1 MNRYKKLLSNTVLFA
16 IGTFSSKALV
26 FLLMPLYTAV
36 LSTEE
41 YGTVD
46 LIMQAG
52 NLLLPLVSVGI
63 INAIVRFGLDS
74 SVRKSDVFTVGLM
87 TVFCGFLVLLFFYP
101 LLQKISYISDNIVLI
116 YLFVLM
122 SCLGSVCHQFV
133 RSMELV
139 KLYTIDGIFSTF
151 TTIMFNILFL
161 VVFKL
166 GITGYVLATVC
177 ADFLSAFLLFLVA
190 RLHRYIHLKGLK
202 KHIIVDMLKYAV
214 PMIPNT
220 MFWWITSASDRYII
234 AFYLGN
240 DVNGLY
246 AAASKIP
253 TIITLF
259 SSIFMDAWQMSAITE
274 KGTIERNRFFTNVF
288 GTYQA
293 LIFAVGSGLILCSKL
308 LTMIMVSPAYY
319 ESWKFIPFLIM
330 ATSFSCLVSFLGSVY
345 MVEKKSVLN
354 FLTTAAG
361 AVINIVLNFILIP
374 RLGANGAALATFAS
388 YFTVFLLRAVDTKRF
403 VKIRFSSL
411 KLALNTILLLIQSL
425 VMIFETPGWIVI
437 EIGITVLMLLLNLKS
452 IFESL
457 SRIFFR
463 LRARTVRS
471 KKMS

>member
-74 SVRKSDVFTVGLM
+74 SVRKSDVFTVGLT
-87 TVFCGFLVLLFFYP
+87 TVFFGFLVLILFSP
-101 LLQKISYISDNIVLI
+101 LLKKISYINDNLVLI
-116 YLFVLM
+116 YCFVLM
-122 SCLGSVCHQFV
+122 SCLRSICHQFV

-139 KLYTIDGIFSTF
+139 KLYTVDGIFSTF

-177 ADFLSAFLLFLVA
+177 ADFLSAFLLFIIA
-190 RLHRYIHLKGLK
+190 RLYRYIRFKGIK
-202 KHIIVDMLKYAV
+202 KQIVIEMFQYAV

-234 AFYLGN
+234 SFYLGN

-259 SSIFMDAWQMSAITE
+259 STIFMDAWQMSAVTE

-288 GTYQA
+288 GTYQS

-308 LTMIMVSPAYY
+308 FTKIMVADSYY
-319 ESWKFIPFLIM
+319 DSWQFIPFLIM
-330 ATSFSCLVSFLGSVY
+330 ATSFS
-345 MVEKKSVLN
+345 
-354 FLTTAAG
+354 
-361 AVINIVLNFILIP
+361 
-374 RLGANGAALATFAS
+374 
-388 YFTVFLLRAVDTKRF
+388 
-403 VKIRFSSL
+403 
-411 KLALNTILLLIQSL
+411 
-425 VMIFETPGWIVI
+425 
-437 EIGITVLMLLLNLKS
+437 
-452 IFESL
+452 
-457 SRIFFR
+457 
-463 LRARTVRS
+463 
-471 KKMS
+471 

>member
-74 SVRKSDVFTVGLM
+74 SVRKSDVFTVGLT
-87 TVFCGFLVLLFFYP
+87 TVFFGFLVLILFSP
-101 LLQKISYISDNIVLI
+101 LLKKISYINDNLVLI
-116 YLFVLM
+116 YCFVLM
-122 SCLGSVCHQFV
+122 SCLRSICHQFV

-139 KLYTIDGIFSTF
+139 KLYTVDGIFSTF

-177 ADFLSAFLLFLVA
+177 ADFLSAFLLFIIA
-190 RLHRYIHLKGLK
+190 RLYRYIRFKGIK
-202 KHIIVDMLKYAV
+202 KQIVIEMFQYAV

-234 AFYLGN
+234 SFYLGN

-259 SSIFMDAWQMSAITE
+259 STIFMDAWQMSAVTE

-288 GTYQA
+288 GTYQS

-308 LTMIMVSPAYY
+308 FTKIMADSYY
-319 ESWKFIPFLIM
+319 DSWQFIPFLIM

-361 AVINIVLNFILIP
+361 AVINIVLNFTLIP
-374 RLGANGAALATFAS
+374 TLGANGAALATFAS

-425 VMIFETPGWIVI
+425 VMIFEVPGWIVI
-437 EIGITVLMLLLNLKS
+437 ELGITVLMMLLNLKS

-463 LRARTVRS
+463 FKERATRS
-471 KKMS
+471 KRLS

>member
-46 LIMQAG
+46 LIIQAG

-74 SVRKSDVFTVGLM
+74 SVRKSDVFTVGLT
-87 TVFCGFLVLLFFYP
+87 TVFFGFLVLLLFNP
-101 LLQKISYISDNIVLI
+101 LLKKISYISENIILI

-122 SCLGSVCHQFV
+122 SCLRSICHQFV
-133 RSMELV
+133 RSMEMV
-139 KLYTIDGIFSTF
+139 KLYTVDGIFSTF

-161 VVFKL
+161 VVLKL

-177 ADFLSAFLLFLVA
+177 ADFLSAFLLFLIA
-190 RLHRYIHLKGLK
+190 RLYRYIRFKGIK
-202 KHIIVDMLKYAV
+202 KQIVFDMLKYAV

-234 AFYLGN
+234 SFHLGN

-259 SSIFMDAWQMSAITE
+259 SSIFMDAWQMSAVTE

-288 GTYQA
+288 GTYQS

-308 LTMIMVSPAYY
+308 FTKIMVAPSYY
-319 ESWKFIPFLIM
+319 ESWRFIPFLIM

-361 AVINIVLNFILIP
+361 AVINIVLNLLLIP
-374 RLGANGAALATFAS
+374 KLGANGAALATFAS

-411 KLALNTILLLIQSL
+411 KLALNTLLLLSQSL
-425 VMIFETPGWIVI
+425 VLIFEIPGWIVI

-463 LRARTVRS
+463 FKAKAARS
-471 KKMS
+471 KRT

>member
-16 IGTFSSKALV
+16 VGTFSSKALV

-36 LSTEE
+36 LSTQE

-63 INAIVRFGLDS
+63 INSIVRFGLDA
-74 SVRKSDVFTVGLM
+74 SVRKSDVFTTGLA
-87 TVFCGFLVLLFFYP
+87 TVFCGFLILLLFHP
-101 LLQKISYISDNIVLI
+101 LLRKISYISDNMLLI

-122 SCLGSVCHQFV
+122 SSLRSVCSQFV
-133 RSMELV
+133 RSLECV
-139 KLYTIDGIFSTF
+139 KLYTVDGIFSTF

-177 ADFLSAFLLFLVA
+177 ADFLSALLLFVIA
-190 RLHRYIHLKGLK
+190 RLYQYLQFKG
-202 KHIIVDMLKYAV
+202 IQRSVVADMLKYAI

-253 TIITLF
+253 TIVTLF
-259 SSIFMDAWQMSAITE
+259 SSIFMDAWQMSAVTE
-274 KGTIERNRFFTNVF
+274 RGSIERNRFFTNVF
-288 GTYQA
+288 GTYQS
-293 LIFAVGSGLILCSKL
+293 LIFAVGSGLILCCKL
-308 LTMIMVSPAYY
+308 LTMIMVSSSFY
-319 ESWKFIPFLIM
+319 ESWTFIPFLIM

-361 AVINIVLNFILIP
+361 AVTNVVLNLILIP
-374 RLGANGAALATFAS
+374 QWGANGAAFATFVS
-388 YFTVFLLRAVDTKRF
+388 YFTVFLLRAIDTRRF
-403 VKIRFSSL
+403 VKIRFSSM
-411 KLALNTILLLIQSL
+411 KLALNTVLLLVQSL
-425 VMIFETPGWIVI
+425 VMIHEVPGWLVI
-437 EIGITVLMLLLNLKS
+437 EIGITVLMVLLNLKS

-463 LRARTVRS
+463 LKSRTARS
-471 KKMS
+471 KKA